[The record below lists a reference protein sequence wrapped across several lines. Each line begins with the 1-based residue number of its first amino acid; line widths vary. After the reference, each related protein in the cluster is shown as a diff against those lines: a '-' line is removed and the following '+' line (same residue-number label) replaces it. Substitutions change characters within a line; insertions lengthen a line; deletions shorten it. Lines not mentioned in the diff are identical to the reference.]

1 MKKKLVVCI
10 MVLAMALQGCGVTGD
25 SEVNKKD
32 TALETENVKIADDI
46 EGMEETTEKEAVS
59 YNSETSELTE
69 EEILETVSGNVGNL
83 DNPEVESD
91 EETTVQNEED
101 TQQIEEPSES
111 QQEIAEE
118 VDLENCKDMYTTR
131 TVNVRKSPS
140 LEGEVQELLS
150 ARTVV
155 KVIEYGEEWSKVYH
169 QEKVC
174 YIASEY
180 LREKSDKENGFLIA
194 IDAGHQGKG
203 NSEKEPVGPG
213 ASEMKAKVAGGT
225 SGCVS
230 GLAEYELTLQISLK
244 LQQELEDRGYQVLMI
259 RTGHDVNISNAERAT
274 MANNAKADAFIRV
287 HANGSE
293 NSSANGAMTI
303 CQTQSNPYNSAFYQE
318 SKSLSS
324 KVLDE
329 LVAATGCRKERV
341 WETDTMSGINWC
353 QVPVTIVEVGYMT
366 NPNEDALMATEEYQY
381 KIVDGIANGVDA
393 YLQ

>member
-1 MKKKLVVCI
+1 
-10 MVLAMALQGCGVTGD
+10 MVLAMAIQGCGMTGTYEAD
-25 SEVNKKD
+25 KKD
-32 TALETENVKIADDI
+32 AALEIENVETEDD
-46 EGMEETTEKEAVS
+46 EEVSEEETTETEGLS
-59 YNSETSELTE
+59 DNSKTSELTDESQTSEDVSENE
-69 EEILETVSGNVGNL
+69 ENS
-83 DNPEVESD
+83 DDVEEMSE
-91 EETTVQNEED
+91 EETTSQNEED
-101 TQQIEEPSES
+101 TQQSEDPSEP
-111 QQEIAEE
+111 QQEITEE

-140 LEGEVQELLS
+140 LEGEVQELLN
-150 ARTVV
+150 ARTMV

-274 MANNAKADAFIRV
+274 VANNAKADAFIRV

-303 CQTQSNPYNSAFYQE
+303 CQTQSNPYNSALYQE

-366 NPNEDALMATEEYQY
+366 NPNEDALMATEDYQY
-381 KIVDGIANGVDA
+381 KIADGIANGVDA
-393 YLQ
+393 YFQ

>member
-1 MKKKLVVCI
+1 MKKKLMSCIIMLVVT
-10 MVLAMALQGCGVTGD
+10 MQTLQGCGSAELSSGEQQEVASNMV
-25 SEVNKKD
+25 SETESEEVEDNTEFGTEVQEETEVKD
-32 TALETENVKIADDI
+32 TQEASKALESETEL
-46 EGMEETTEKEAVS
+46 
-59 YNSETSELTE
+59 ETSETYFEDME
-69 EEILETVSGNVGNL
+69 EEVKETKDNSSELEKSKE
-83 DNPEVESD
+83 PK
-91 EETTVQNEED
+91 ET
-101 TQQIEEPSES
+101 IEE
-111 QQEIAEE
+111 A
-118 VDLENCKDMYTTR
+118 DLENCTEMHTTR
-131 TVNVRKSPS
+131 SVKVRKSPS
-140 LEGEVQELLS
+140 LEGEVVEIVN
-150 ARTVV
+150 ARTLV
-155 KVIEYGEEWSKVYH
+155 KVLEKGTQWSKVYH
-169 QEKVC
+169 QEQVC

-180 LREKSDKENGFLIA
+180 LREKSDKENGYLIA

-213 ASEMKAKVAGGT
+213 ASEMKAKVASGT

-259 RTGHDVNISNAERAT
+259 RTSHDVNISNAERAA
-274 MANNAKADAFIRV
+274 MANDAGADAFIRI

-303 CQTQSNPYNSAFYQE
+303 CQTESNPYNSAFYQE
-318 SKSLSS
+318 SKSLSA

-329 LVAATGCRKERV
+329 LVAATGCRKEYV

-393 YLQ
+393 YLR